1 MLTYLKNIIDEQHRT
16 LKKYTKMVD
25 QINELE
31 TIFEKY
37 TDDELRVNTASFKEQ
52 LAEGKTIDD
61 IKLEAFAVVREASKR
76 VLGMRHFDVQLIGGL
91 VLLEGNIAEMAT
103 GEGKTLVASLPS
115 YVRALEGKG
124 VHVITVN
131 EYLARRDSEFIGQIH
146 SFLGLTVGLNVP
158 QISPEDK
165 AKAYKADITYGVGNE
180 FGFDYLRDNM
190 VQHPSQ
196 KVQRPYHFAILDE
209 ADSVLID
216 EARTPL
222 IVAGKTQVSQE
233 LHYVCAQLVKRF
245 KEDEHYLYDPE
256 TKSVSLT
263 DAGIDRIE
271 ACFGVGNLYELEHQM
286 LYHYVL
292 QGLRAAI
299 MLKRDVDYI
308 VRDGKVELV
317 DQFTGRI
324 LEGRSYSDGL
334 HQAIEAKEGLT
345 VTEENK
351 TQASITIQNY
361 YRMYPMV
368 SGMTGTAK
376 TEEKEFREVYGMQVV
391 PIPPNKPRQR
401 EDMTDRVY
409 ATHAHKY
416 EAIAEEVAR
425 IHETKQPVLIGTT
438 TIAQSEEVASYL
450 DKKGLSYQLL
460 NAKSEEQEAQLISLA
475 GQKGQITIATNMA
488 GRGTDILLGEGVK
501 ELGGLYVL
509 GTERHESRRIDN
521 QLKGRS
527 GRQGDPGRS
536 QFFVSI
542 EDEIVKRFARD
553 EMEKF
558 QKGMKTDDTGLILN
572 QNSVA
577 FMDRVQRI
585 CEGFNYSSRE
595 YTLKLDDVVNQQR
608 TIIYT
613 LRDQLLEKEEVFPYV
628 KEMAEEAVE
637 KVYNDHITEDLL
649 PEEWP
654 LAELQ
659 NGLKMIYGNN
669 ILLKDRYQE
678 DYELQ
683 EDIKLQLAVYLEKLE
698 AFMQSDEKTAQ
709 WLKRFTVSTLDR
721 EWVSHLEAMSHLKEG
736 IGLRSYGQEDP
747 MRIYEKEGLQIFIG
761 TRHKIHKAAIRQLTQ
776 LMKAFETKKQ
786 KQNQ

>member
-25 QINELE
+25 HINELE
-31 TIFEKY
+31 TIVEKY
-37 TDDELRVNTASFKEQ
+37 TNEELRARTTYFKEQ

-61 IKLEAFAVVREASKR
+61 IKFEAFAVVREASKR

-131 EYLARRDSEFIGQIH
+131 DYLARRDCEIIGQIH
-146 SFLGLTVGLNVP
+146 TFLGLTVGLNVP
-158 QISPEDK
+158 LMKPEEK
-165 AKAYKADITYGVGNE
+165 SAAYQADITYGVGNE

-190 VQHPSQ
+190 VSHPSQ

-209 ADSVLID
+209 ADSVLVD

-222 IVAGKTQVSQE
+222 IIAGKTQVSQE

-245 KEDEHYLYDPE
+245 KEDEHYLFDPE
-256 TKSVSLT
+256 TKAVSLT
-263 DAGIDRIE
+263 DEGIDRIE
-271 ACFGVGNLYELEHQM
+271 SGFGIENLYDLDHQM
-286 LYHYVL
+286 LYHYVI

-308 VRDGKVELV
+308 VRDGKIELV

-324 LEGRSYSDGL
+324 LEGRTYSDGL
-334 HQAIEAKEGLT
+334 HQAIEAKEGLQ

-351 TQASITIQNY
+351 TQASVTIQNY
-361 YRMYPMV
+361 YRMYPMI

-376 TEEKEFREVYGMQVV
+376 TEEKEFRDVYGVQVV
-391 PIPPNKPRQR
+391 PIPTNRPKVR
-401 EDMTDRVY
+401 EDLSDRVY
-409 ATHAHKY
+409 ATHEHKY
-416 EAIAEEVAR
+416 EAVAEEVAR
-425 IHETKQPVLIGTT
+425 IHNTSQPVLIGTT
-438 TIAQSEEVASYL
+438 SIAQSEEVASYL
-450 DKKGLSYQLL
+450 DKKGLTYQLL

-475 GQKGQITIATNMA
+475 GQKSQITIATNMA

-501 ELGGLYVL
+501 ELGGLYVI

-527 GRQGDPGRS
+527 GRQGDPGKS

-542 EDEIVKRFARD
+542 QDDIVKRFARV
-553 EMEKF
+553 ELEKF
-558 QKGMKTDDTGLILN
+558 EKGMKTDTAGLILN
-572 QNSVA
+572 QSPLA

-608 TIIYT
+608 NIIYKM
-613 LRDQLLEKEEVFPYV
+613 RDQLLEQQDMFPFV
-628 KEMAEEAVE
+628 KEMAEDAVE
-637 KVYNDHITEDLL
+637 KVYNDHITEELL
-649 PEEWP
+649 PEEWD
-654 LAELQ
+654 LAALQ
-659 NGLKMIYGNN
+659 SDLRILYGNFISLN
-669 ILLKDRYQE
+669 DRYSEEVDLQQHLKE
-678 DYELQ
+678 QFSIYLNEL
-683 EDIKLQLAVYLEKLE
+683 ESFLKLN
-698 AFMQSDEKTAQ
+698 DEMTE
-709 WLKRFTVSTLDR
+709 WLRGRTLMALDL
-721 EWVSHLEAMSHLKEG
+721 EWVNHLEAMSHLKEG

-761 TRHKIHKAAIRQLTQ
+761 TRHKIHKTTINQLTQ
-776 LMKAFETKKQ
+776 FMQTLEIQ
-786 KQNQ
+786 KQNS

>member
-1 MLTYLKNIIDEQHRT
+1 MLTYLKNIIDEQQRT
-16 LKKYTKMVD
+16 LKKYTRMVD

-37 TDDELRVNTASFKEQ
+37 TDEELRAKTVEFKEQ
-52 LAEGKTIDD
+52 LTEGKTIDD

-146 SFLGLTVGLNVP
+146 SFLGLKVGLNVP

-165 AKAYKADITYGVGNE
+165 AAAYNADITYGVGNE

-190 VQHPSQ
+190 VQKPSQ

-233 LHYVCAQLVKRF
+233 VHYVCAQLVKRF
-245 KEDEHYLYDPE
+245 KEDEHYLFDPE

-263 DAGIDRIE
+263 DAGIDKIE

-334 HQAIEAKEGLT
+334 HQAIEAKEGLQ

-351 TQASITIQNY
+351 TQASVTIQNY

-376 TEEKEFREVYGMQVV
+376 TEEKEFREVYGINVV

-401 EDMTDRVY
+401 EDLTDRVY
-409 ATHAHKY
+409 ATHEHKY
-416 EAIAEEVAR
+416 AAIGEEVAR
-425 IHETKQPVLIGTT
+425 IHETGQPVLIGTT

-450 DKKGLSYQLL
+450 DKKGLTYQLL

-553 EMEKF
+553 EIEKF
-558 QKGMKTDDTGLILN
+558 EKGMKTDNTGLILN
-572 QNSVA
+572 QNPLA

-585 CEGFNYSSRE
+585 CEGFNYSGRE

-608 TIIYT
+608 TIIYK
-613 LRDQLLEKEEVFPYV
+613 LRDQLLVKEEVFPYV

-637 KVYNDHITEDLL
+637 KVYNDHITEDMI
-649 PEEWP
+649 PEEWD
-654 LAELQ
+654 LTELQ
-659 NGLKMIYGNN
+659 RDLKVMFGSHIQLN
-669 ILLKDRYQE
+669 DRYQE

-683 EDIKLQLAVYLEKLE
+683 EDLKAQLGVYLEKLE
-698 AFMQSDEKTAQ
+698 GFMQSDRKTAQ
-709 WLKRFTVSTLDR
+709 WLKNFTVMALDR
-721 EWVSHLEAMSHLKEG
+721 EWVNHLEAMSHLKEG
-736 IGLRSYGQEDP
+736 IGLRRYGQDDP
-747 MRIYEKEGLQIFIG
+747 MRLYEKEGLQIFLV

-776 LMKAFETKKQ
+776 LMQAFEAKKM
-786 KQNQ
+786 KK

>member
-1 MLTYLKNIIDEQHRT
+1 MLTYLKNIIDEQQRT

-37 TDDELRVNTASFKEQ
+37 TDDELRAKTVKFKEQ

-61 IKLEAFAVVREASKR
+61 IKFEAFAVVREASKR

-165 AKAYKADITYGVGNE
+165 AAAYQADITYGVGNE
-180 FGFDYLRDNM
+180 FGFDFLRDNM
-190 VQHPSQ
+190 VQHISQ

-245 KEDEHYLYDPE
+245 KEDDHYIYDPE

-263 DAGIDRIE
+263 DAGIDKIE

-308 VRDGKVELV
+308 VRNGKVELV

-334 HQAIEAKEGLT
+334 HQAIEAKEGLE

-376 TEEKEFREVYGMQVV
+376 TEEKEFRDVYGMHVI

-401 EDMTDRVY
+401 EDLTDRVY
-409 ATHAHKY
+409 ATHMQKY

-450 DKKGLSYQLL
+450 DKKGLTYQLL

-553 EMEKF
+553 EMEKL
-558 QKGMKTDDTGLILN
+558 QKGMKLDDTGLILN
-572 QNSVA
+572 HNPVA

-608 TIIYT
+608 TIIYK
-613 LRDQLLEKEEVFPYV
+613 LRDQLLVKEEVFPYV
-628 KEMAEEAVE
+628 KEMAEEAIE

-654 LAELQ
+654 LHALQ
-659 NGLKMIYGNN
+659 NDLKMIFVNH
-669 ILLKDRYQE
+669 IQLQERYQE

-683 EDIKLQLAVYLEKLE
+683 NDLKSQLCTYLEKLE
-698 AFMQSDEKTAQ
+698 AFMSADEKTAQ

-776 LMKAFETKKQ
+776 LIKAFETKKQ
-786 KQNQ
+786 KLNQ

>member
-37 TDDELRVNTASFKEQ
+37 TDEELRAKTISFKEQ

-61 IKLEAFAVVREASKR
+61 IKFEAFAVVREASKR

-131 EYLARRDSEFIGQIH
+131 DYLARRDCEIIGQIH
-146 SFLGLTVGLNVP
+146 TFLGLTVGLNVP
-158 QISPEDK
+158 MMKPEEK
-165 AKAYKADITYGVGNE
+165 TAAYQADITYGVGNE

-190 VQHPSQ
+190 VPHPSQ

-209 ADSVLID
+209 ADSVLVD

-222 IVAGKTQVSQE
+222 IIAGKTQVSQE

-245 KEDEHYLYDPE
+245 KEDEHYLFDPE
-256 TKSVSLT
+256 TKAVSLT

-271 ACFGVGNLYELEHQM
+271 AGFGIENLYDLDHQM
-286 LYHYVL
+286 LYHYVI

-308 VRDGKVELV
+308 VRDGKIELV

-324 LEGRSYSDGL
+324 LEGRTYSDGL

-351 TQASITIQNY
+351 TQASVTIQNY

-376 TEEKEFREVYGMQVV
+376 TEEKEFRDVYGMQVV
-391 PIPPNKPRQR
+391 PIPTNKPKIR
-401 EDMTDRVY
+401 EDLTDRVY
-409 ATHAHKY
+409 ASHEQKY
-416 EAIAEEVAR
+416 EAVAEEVAR
-425 IHETKQPVLIGTT
+425 IHATMQPVLIGTT
-438 TIAQSEEVASYL
+438 SIAQSEEIASYL
-450 DKKGLSYQLL
+450 DKKGLTYQLL

-488 GRGTDILLGEGVK
+488 GRGTDILLGDGVK
-501 ELGGLYVL
+501 ELGGLYVI

-542 EDEIVKRFARD
+542 QDDIVKRFARD
-553 EMEKF
+553 ELEKF
-558 QKGMKTDDTGLILN
+558 EKGMKTDETGLILN
-572 QNSVA
+572 QNPLA

-608 TIIYT
+608 NIIYKM
-613 LRDQLLEKEEVFPYV
+613 RDQLLEQQDMFPFV
-628 KEMAEEAVE
+628 KEMAEDALE
-637 KVYNDHITEDLL
+637 KIYNDYITEELL
-649 PEEWP
+649 PEEWD
-654 LAELQ
+654 LHALQ
-659 NGLKMIYGNN
+659 ADLRVLYG
-669 ILLKDRYQE
+669 DF
-678 DYELQ
+678 
-683 EDIKLQLAVYLEKLE
+683 IKLQDRYEDELDLQKDIKEQFAVYLEALE
-698 AFMQSDEKTAQ
+698 AFLQMNEEMTE
-709 WLKRFTVSTLDR
+709 WLKGRTLMALDF
-721 EWVSHLEAMSHLKEG
+721 EWINHLEAMSHLKEG

-747 MRIYEKEGLQIFIG
+747 MRLYEKEGLQIFIG
-761 TRHKIHKAAIRQLTQ
+761 TRHKIHKTAIRQLTQ
-776 LMKAFETKKQ
+776 FMQSIEAQ

>member
-25 QINELE
+25 HINELE
-31 TIFEKY
+31 TIVEKY
-37 TDDELRVNTASFKEQ
+37 TDEDLRARTTYFKEQ

-61 IKLEAFAVVREASKR
+61 IKFEAFAVVREASKR

-131 EYLARRDSEFIGQIH
+131 DYLARRDCEIIGQIH
-146 SFLGLTVGLNVP
+146 TFLGLTVGLNVP
-158 QISPEDK
+158 LMKPEEK
-165 AKAYKADITYGVGNE
+165 SAAYQADITYGVGNE

-190 VQHPSQ
+190 VSHPSQ

-209 ADSVLID
+209 ADSVLVD

-222 IVAGKTQVSQE
+222 IIAGKTQVSQE

-245 KEDEHYLYDPE
+245 NEDEHYLYDPE
-256 TKSVSLT
+256 TKAVSLT
-263 DAGIDRIE
+263 DSGIDRIE
-271 ACFGVGNLYELEHQM
+271 SGFGIENLYDLDHQM
-286 LYHYVL
+286 LYHYVI

-308 VRDGKVELV
+308 VRDGKIELV

-324 LEGRSYSDGL
+324 LEGRTYSDGL
-334 HQAIEAKEGLT
+334 HQAIEAKEGLQ

-351 TQASITIQNY
+351 TQASVTIQNY
-361 YRMYPMV
+361 YRMYPMI

-376 TEEKEFREVYGMQVV
+376 TEEKEFRDVYGVQVV
-391 PIPPNKPRQR
+391 PIPTNRPKVR
-401 EDMTDRVY
+401 EDLSDRVY
-409 ATHAHKY
+409 ATHEHKY
-416 EAIAEEVAR
+416 EAVAEEVAR
-425 IHETKQPVLIGTT
+425 IHSTSQPVLIGTT
-438 TIAQSEEVASYL
+438 SIAQSEEVASYL

-501 ELGGLYVL
+501 ELGGLYVI

-527 GRQGDPGRS
+527 GRQGDPGKS

-542 EDEIVKRFARD
+542 QDDIVKRFARV
-553 EMEKF
+553 ELEKF
-558 QKGMKTDDTGLILN
+558 EKGMKTDATGLILN
-572 QNSVA
+572 QSPLA

-608 TIIYT
+608 NIIYKM
-613 LRDQLLEKEEVFPYV
+613 RDQLLEQQDMFPFV
-628 KEMAEEAVE
+628 KEMAEDAVE
-637 KVYNDHITEDLL
+637 KVYNDHITEELL
-649 PEEWP
+649 PEEWD
-654 LAELQ
+654 LVALQ
-659 NGLKMIYGNN
+659 SDLRMLYGNFISLN
-669 ILLKDRYQE
+669 DRYSE
-678 DYELQ
+678 EIDLQ
-683 EDIKLQLAVYLEKLE
+683 HHLKEQFSIYLNELE
-698 AFMQSDEKTAQ
+698 AFLKLNDEMTE
-709 WLKRFTVSTLDR
+709 WLKGRTLMALDF
-721 EWVSHLEAMSHLKEG
+721 EWVNHLEAMSHLKEG

-761 TRHKIHKAAIRQLTQ
+761 TRHKIHKTTINQLTQ
-776 LMKAFETKKQ
+776 FMQTLELQ
-786 KQNQ
+786 KQNS

>member
-16 LKKYTKMVD
+16 LKKYTRMVD

-37 TDDELRVNTASFKEQ
+37 TDEELRAKTISFKEQ

-61 IKLEAFAVVREASKR
+61 IKFEAFAVVREASKR

-131 EYLARRDSEFIGQIH
+131 DYLARRDCEIIGQIH
-146 SFLGLTVGLNVP
+146 TFLGLTVGLNVP
-158 QISPEDK
+158 MMKPEEK
-165 AKAYKADITYGVGNE
+165 AAAYRADITYGVGNE

-190 VQHPSQ
+190 VPHPSQ

-209 ADSVLID
+209 ADSVLVD

-222 IVAGKTQVSQE
+222 IIAGKTQVSQE

-245 KEDEHYLYDPE
+245 KEDEHYLFDPE
-256 TKSVSLT
+256 TKAVSLT

-271 ACFGVGNLYELEHQM
+271 AGFGIENLYDLEHQM
-286 LYHYVL
+286 LYHYVI

-308 VRDGKVELV
+308 VRDGKIELV

-324 LEGRSYSDGL
+324 LEGRTYSDGL

-351 TQASITIQNY
+351 TQASVTIQNY

-376 TEEKEFREVYGMQVV
+376 TEEKEFRDVYGMHVV
-391 PIPPNKPRQR
+391 PIPTNKPKIR
-401 EDMTDRVY
+401 EDLTDRVY
-409 ATHAHKY
+409 ATHEHKY
-416 EAIAEEVAR
+416 EAVAEEVAR
-425 IHETKQPVLIGTT
+425 IHATMQPVLIGTT
-438 TIAQSEEVASYL
+438 SIAQSEEVASYL
-450 DKKGLSYQLL
+450 DKKGLTYQLL

-488 GRGTDILLGEGVK
+488 GRGTDILLGDGVK
-501 ELGGLYVL
+501 ELGGLYVI

-542 EDEIVKRFARD
+542 QDDIVKRFARD
-553 EMEKF
+553 ELEKF
-558 QKGMKTDDTGLILN
+558 EKGMKTDETGLILN
-572 QNSVA
+572 QNPLA

-608 TIIYT
+608 NIIYKM
-613 LRDQLLEKEEVFPYV
+613 RDQLLEQKDMFPFV
-628 KEMAEEAVE
+628 KEMAEDALE
-637 KVYNDHITEDLL
+637 KIYNDYIIEELL
-649 PEEWP
+649 PEEWD
-654 LAELQ
+654 LHAFQSDLRV
-659 NGLKMIYGNN
+659 LYG
-669 ILLKDRYQE
+669 DF
-678 DYELQ
+678 
-683 EDIKLQLAVYLEKLE
+683 IKLQDQYEDELDLQKDLKDQFAVYLEALE
-698 AFMQSDEKTAQ
+698 AFLQMNEEMAE
-709 WLKRFTVSTLDR
+709 WLKGRTLMALDF
-721 EWVSHLEAMSHLKEG
+721 EWINHLEAMSHLKEG

-747 MRIYEKEGLQIFIG
+747 MRLYEKEGLQIFIG
-761 TRHKIHKAAIRQLTQ
+761 TRHKIHKTAIRQLTQ
-776 LMKAFETKKQ
+776 FMQSIEAQ

>member
-25 QINELE
+25 HINELE
-31 TIFEKY
+31 TIVEKY
-37 TDDELRVNTASFKEQ
+37 TDEELRARTTYFKEQ

-61 IKLEAFAVVREASKR
+61 IKFEAFAVVREASKR

-131 EYLARRDSEFIGQIH
+131 DYLARRDCEIIGQIH
-146 SFLGLTVGLNVP
+146 TFLGLTVGLNVP
-158 QISPEDK
+158 MIKPEEK
-165 AKAYKADITYGVGNE
+165 SAAYQADITYGVGNE

-190 VQHPSQ
+190 VSHPSQ

-209 ADSVLID
+209 ADSVLVD

-222 IVAGKTQVSQE
+222 IIAGKTQVSQE

-245 KEDEHYLYDPE
+245 KEDEHYLFDPE
-256 TKSVSLT
+256 TKAVSLT

-271 ACFGVGNLYELEHQM
+271 SGFGIENLYDLDHQM
-286 LYHYVL
+286 LYHYVI

-324 LEGRSYSDGL
+324 LEGRTYSDGL
-334 HQAIEAKEGLT
+334 HQAIEAKEGLQ

-351 TQASITIQNY
+351 TQASVTIQNY
-361 YRMYPMV
+361 YRMYPMI

-376 TEEKEFREVYGMQVV
+376 TEEKEFRDVYGVQVV
-391 PIPPNKPRQR
+391 PIPTNRPKVR
-401 EDMTDRVY
+401 EDLSDRVY
-409 ATHAHKY
+409 ATHEHKY
-416 EAIAEEVAR
+416 EAVAEEVAR
-425 IHETKQPVLIGTT
+425 IHSTSQPVLIGTT
-438 TIAQSEEVASYL
+438 SIAQSEEVASYL
-450 DKKGLSYQLL
+450 HKKGLTYQLL

-488 GRGTDILLGEGVK
+488 GRGTDILLGDGVK
-501 ELGGLYVL
+501 ELGGLYVI

-527 GRQGDPGRS
+527 GRQGDPGKS

-542 EDEIVKRFARD
+542 QDDIVKRFARV
-553 EMEKF
+553 ELEKF
-558 QKGMKTDDTGLILN
+558 EKGMKTDSTGLILN
-572 QNSVA
+572 QSPLA

-608 TIIYT
+608 NIIYKM
-613 LRDQLLEKEEVFPYV
+613 RDQLLEQQDMFPFV
-628 KEMAEEAVE
+628 KEMAEDAVE
-637 KVYNDHITEDLL
+637 KVYNDHITEELL
-649 PEEWP
+649 PEEWD
-654 LAELQ
+654 LAALQ
-659 NGLKMIYGNN
+659 SDLRMLYGNFISLN
-669 ILLKDRYQE
+669 DRYSEEVDLQQHLKE
-678 DYELQ
+678 QFSIYLNEL
-683 EDIKLQLAVYLEKLE
+683 ESFLTLN
-698 AFMQSDEKTAQ
+698 DEMTE
-709 WLKRFTVSTLDR
+709 WLRGRTLMALDF
-721 EWVSHLEAMSHLKEG
+721 EWVNHLEAMSHLKEG

-761 TRHKIHKAAIRQLTQ
+761 TRHKIHKTTINQLTQ
-776 LMKAFETKKQ
+776 FMQTLEAQ
-786 KQNQ
+786 KQNS

>member
-37 TDDELRVNTASFKEQ
+37 TDEELRAKTISFKEQ

-61 IKLEAFAVVREASKR
+61 IKFEAFAVVREASKR

-91 VLLEGNIAEMAT
+91 VLLEGNIAEMTT

-131 EYLARRDSEFIGQIH
+131 DYLARRDCEIIGQIH
-146 SFLGLTVGLNVP
+146 TFLGLTVGLNVP
-158 QISPEDK
+158 MMKPEEK
-165 AKAYKADITYGVGNE
+165 TAAYQADITYGVGNE

-190 VQHPSQ
+190 VPHPSQ

-209 ADSVLID
+209 ADSVLVD

-222 IVAGKTQVSQE
+222 IIAGKTQVSQE

-245 KEDEHYLYDPE
+245 KEDEHYLFDPE
-256 TKSVSLT
+256 TKAVSLT

-271 ACFGVGNLYELEHQM
+271 AGFGIDNLYDLDHQM
-286 LYHYVL
+286 LYHYVI

-308 VRDGKVELV
+308 VRDGKIELV

-324 LEGRSYSDGL
+324 LEGRTYSDGL

-351 TQASITIQNY
+351 TQASVTIQNY

-376 TEEKEFREVYGMQVV
+376 TEEKEFRDVYGMQVV
-391 PIPPNKPRQR
+391 PIPTNKPKIR
-401 EDMTDRVY
+401 EDLTDRVY
-409 ATHAHKY
+409 ASHEHKY
-416 EAIAEEVAR
+416 EAVAEEVAR
-425 IHETKQPVLIGTT
+425 IHATMQPVLIGTT
-438 TIAQSEEVASYL
+438 SIAQSEAVASYL
-450 DKKGLSYQLL
+450 DQKGLAYQLL

-488 GRGTDILLGEGVK
+488 GRGTDILLGDGVK
-501 ELGGLYVL
+501 ELGGLYVI

-527 GRQGDPGRS
+527 GRQGDPGKS

-542 EDEIVKRFARD
+542 QDDIVKRFARD
-553 EMEKF
+553 ELEKF
-558 QKGMKTDDTGLILN
+558 EKGMKTDETGLILN
-572 QNSVA
+572 QNPLA

-608 TIIYT
+608 NIIYKM
-613 LRDQLLEKEEVFPYV
+613 RDQLLEQQDMFPFV
-628 KEMAEEAVE
+628 KEMAEGALE
-637 KVYNDHITEDLL
+637 KIYNDYITEELL
-649 PEEWP
+649 PEEWDLP
-654 LAELQ
+654 ALQ
-659 NGLKMIYGNN
+659 TDLRVLYG
-669 ILLKDRYQE
+669 DF
-678 DYELQ
+678 
-683 EDIKLQLAVYLEKLE
+683 IKLQDRYEDELDLQKDIKEQFAVYLEALE
-698 AFMQSDEKTAQ
+698 AFLQMNEEMTE
-709 WLKRFTVSTLDR
+709 WLKGRTLMALDF
-721 EWVSHLEAMSHLKEG
+721 EWINHLEAMSHLKEG

-747 MRIYEKEGLQIFIG
+747 MRLYEKEGLQIFIG
-761 TRHKIHKAAIRQLTQ
+761 TRHKIHKTAIRQLTQ
-776 LMKAFETKKQ
+776 FMQSIEAQ
-786 KQNQ
+786 KQNS

>member
-1 MLTYLKNIIDEQHRT
+1 MLTYLKNIIDEQQRT

-25 QINELE
+25 QINGLE

-37 TDDELRVNTASFKEQ
+37 TDEELRNKTTSFQEQ
-52 LAEGKTIDD
+52 LAAGKSIDD
-61 IKLEAFAVVREASKR
+61 IKFEAFAVVREASKR

-131 EYLARRDSEFIGQIH
+131 DYLARRDCEFIGQIH
-146 SFLGLTVGLNVP
+146 TFLGLTVGLNVP
-158 QISPEDK
+158 MMKPEEK
-165 AKAYKADITYGVGNE
+165 AAAYQADITYGVGNE

-190 VQHPSQ
+190 VPHPSQ
-196 KVQRPYHFAILDE
+196 KVQKPYHFAILDE
-209 ADSVLID
+209 ADSVLVD

-222 IVAGKTQVSQE
+222 IIAGKTQVSQE

-245 KEDEHYLYDPE
+245 KEEEHYLFDPE
-256 TKSVSLT
+256 TKAVSLT

-271 ACFGVGNLYELEHQM
+271 AGFGIDNLYDLDHQM
-286 LYHYVL
+286 LYHYVI

-324 LEGRSYSDGL
+324 LEGRTFSDGL
-334 HQAIEAKEGLT
+334 HQAIEAKEGLQ

-361 YRMYPMV
+361 YRMYPMIA
-368 SGMTGTAK
+368 GMTGTAK

-391 PIPPNKPRQR
+391 PIPTNRPKIR
-401 EDMTDRVY
+401 EDLTDRVY
-409 ATHAHKY
+409 ATHQQKY
-416 EAIAEEVAR
+416 EAVAEEAAR
-425 IHETKQPVLIGTT
+425 IHASMQPVLIGTT
-438 TIAQSEEVASYL
+438 SIAQSEEVASFL
-450 DKKGLSYQLL
+450 DKKGLTYQLL
-460 NAKSEEQEAQLISLA
+460 NAKSVEQEAQLISLA

-501 ELGGLYVL
+501 ELGGLYVI

-527 GRQGDPGRS
+527 GRQGDPGKS

-542 EDEIVKRFARD
+542 KDEIVKRFAS
-553 EMEKF
+553 EELEKF
-558 QKGMKTDDTGLILN
+558 EKGMKTDENGLILN
-572 QNSVA
+572 QNPLA

-608 TIIYT
+608 TIIYKM
-613 LRDQLLEKEEVFPYV
+613 RDQLLEQKEVFLFV
-628 KEMAEEAVE
+628 KEMAEDALE
-637 KVYNDHITEDLL
+637 KIYNDYITEDLL
-649 PEEWP
+649 PEEWS
-654 LAELQ
+654 LSELQ
-659 NGLKMIYGNN
+659 ADLRVLYGHY
-669 ILLKDRYQE
+669 IQLQDRYE
-678 DYELQ
+678 DEIDLQKELKEQ
-683 EDIKLQLAVYLEKLE
+683 FSVYLEALE
-698 AFMQSDEKTAQ
+698 AFLQLNEEMTE
-709 WLKRFTVSTLDR
+709 WLKGRTLMALDY
-721 EWVSHLEAMSHLKEG
+721 EWIHHLEAMSHLKEG
-736 IGLRSYGQEDP
+736 IGLRSYGQDDP
-747 MRIYEKEGLQIFIG
+747 MRLYEKEGLQIFIN
-761 TRHKIHKAAIRQLTQ
+761 TRHKIHKTTIRQLTQ
-776 LMKAFETKKQ
+776 YMLSVEAQ

>member
-37 TDDELRVNTASFKEQ
+37 TDVELRQKTLTFKEQ
-52 LAEGKTIDD
+52 LAGGKTVDD
-61 IKLEAFAVVREASKR
+61 IKFEAFAVVREASKR

-115 YVRALEGKG
+115 YVHALKGKG

-131 EYLARRDSEFIGQIH
+131 DYLARRDCEIIGQIH
-146 SFLGLTVGLNVP
+146 TFLGLTVGLNVP
-158 QISPEDK
+158 LMKPEEK
-165 AKAYKADITYGVGNE
+165 VAAYQADITYGVGNE

-190 VQHPSQ
+190 VPHPSQ

-209 ADSVLID
+209 ADSVLVD

-222 IVAGKTQVSQE
+222 IIAGKTQVSQE
-233 LHYVCAQLVKRF
+233 LHYVCAQLVKHF
-245 KEDEHYLYDPE
+245 KEDEHYLFDPE
-256 TKSVSLT
+256 TKAVSLT

-271 ACFGVGNLYELEHQM
+271 AGFGIENLYDLEHQM
-286 LYHYVL
+286 LYHYVI

-308 VRDGKVELV
+308 VRDGKIELV

-324 LEGRSYSDGL
+324 LEGRTYSDGL

-361 YRMYPMV
+361 YRMYPMI

-376 TEEKEFREVYGMQVV
+376 TEEKEFRDVYGMQVV
-391 PIPPNKPRQR
+391 PIPTNKPKIR
-401 EDMTDRVY
+401 EDLTDRVY
-409 ATHAHKY
+409 ATTQDKY
-416 EAIAEEVAR
+416 KGVAEEVAR
-425 IHETKQPVLIGTT
+425 IHATMQPVLIGTT
-438 TIAQSEEVASYL
+438 SIAQSEEVASYL

-488 GRGTDILLGEGVK
+488 GRGTDILLGDSVK
-501 ELGGLYVL
+501 ELGGLYVI

-542 EDEIVKRFARD
+542 QDDIVKRFAR
-553 EMEKF
+553 EELEKF
-558 QKGMKTDDTGLILN
+558 EKAMKTDSTGFIIN
-572 QNSVA
+572 QNPLA

-608 TIIYT
+608 NIIYKM
-613 LRDQLLEKEEVFPYV
+613 RDQLLEQTDMFPLV
-628 KEMAEEAVE
+628 KEMAEDALENI
-637 KVYNDHITEDLL
+637 YNDYITEELL
-649 PEEWP
+649 PEEWD
-654 LAELQ
+654 LHGLQTDLKVLYGGFINLLDRCEDELELQ
-659 NGLKMIYGNN
+659 KD
-669 ILLKDRYQE
+669 LKDQF
-678 DYELQ
+678 
-683 EDIKLQLAVYLEKLE
+683 AVYLEALE
-698 AFMQSDEKTAQ
+698 AFLEINEEMTE
-709 WLKRFTVSTLDR
+709 WLRGRTLMALDF
-721 EWVSHLEAMSHLKEG
+721 EWVNHLEAMSHLKEG

-747 MRIYEKEGLQIFIG
+747 MRLYEKEGLQIFIG
-761 TRHKIHKAAIRQLTQ
+761 TRHKIHKTAIRQLTQ
-776 LMKAFETKKQ
+776 FMQSLEAQ